1 MVNAIYACVSFRYLQ
16 EIGYT
21 DTIIDVRS
29 NRVRSLLGL
38 NDMNDMNEENRSSA
52 GINGGDVSGQ
62 IGRRGGDGGQAGS
75 GRKGVTALAE
85 EMMLDTEASVIANF
99 DFLSSE
105 VSILLSI
112 ISNHLSW
119 QINIAAPSNVYPS
132 RRPKLTMTTI

>member
-1 MVNAIYACVSFRYLQ
+1 MIHHCCCFFRYLQ

-52 GINGGDVSGQ
+52 GMNGGDVGGGQ
-62 IGRRGGDGGQAGS
+62 MGRRAGEGGQAGS

-105 VSILLSI
+105 VRTSS
-112 ISNHLSW
+112 
-119 QINIAAPSNVYPS
+119 
-132 RRPKLTMTTI
+132 